1 MMNQALKKAGS
12 IICLVN
18 NYLCEVVLFGSIV
31 VSGWG
36 GDAVTGEYADDLLL
50 QVGRDGTFV
59 AGHAL
64 VAGTC
69 PQAAYVAVY
78 ADGGVVGKV
87 VQQVFQSPSEGDFP
101 RGAVVGTLGLV
112 GGHGGRIDTTNG
124 FHRGGRV
131 SGGEPTQA
139 FAGTRTGVDEAMHV
153 AVGHFGVVERL
164 FFLHGHN
171 ELMVMDKDKDLGRDI
186 GIRRSVF
193 C

>member
-1 MMNQALKKAGS
+1 MGKAGPP
-12 IICLVN
+12 ICLMDN
-18 NYLCEVVLFGSIV
+18 DLREVVFFGSIV
-31 VSGWG
+31 VSRWG
-36 GDAVTGEYADDLLL
+36 SDAVTGEYADYLLL
-50 QVGRDGTFV
+50 QVGRDGTLV

-64 VAGTC
+64 VAGVC
-69 PQAAYVAVY
+69 PQTADVMVY
-78 ADGGVVGKV
+78 AKGGVVRQV
-87 VQQVFQSPSEGDFP
+87 VQQVFHSPGEGDFL
-101 RGAVVGTLGLV
+101 RGAVVGTPGLV
-112 GGHGGRIDTTNG
+112 GGHGSWIDTTNG

-153 AVGHFGVVERL
+153 AMGHFGVVERL
-164 FFLHGHN
+164 FFLHVHN